1 MMGYGYEV
9 DSNWMWG
16 YGGLMLLGVLALIG
30 LAVWAFVAFTPGPRR
45 AVAGR
50 DDRSRQILDE
60 RYARGELT
68 TQEYTERERTLG
80 L

>member
-1 MMGYGYEV
+1 MMGYGYDV
-9 DSNWMWG
+9 GSNWMWG
-16 YGGLMLLGVLALIG
+16 YGGLMMLGALALIG
-30 LAVWAFVAFTPGPRR
+30 LAVWAFVAFTPGSQH
-45 AVAGR
+45 AVADRG
-50 DDRSRQILDE
+50 DRSRQILDE

>member
-1 MMGYGYEV
+1 
-9 DSNWMWG
+9 
-16 YGGLMLLGVLALIG
+16 
-30 LAVWAFVAFTPGPRR
+30 VADRG
-45 AVAGR
+45 
-50 DDRSRQILDE
+50 DRSRQILDE